1 MNKFLGGTI
10 LRKKLR
16 AVLAACV
23 VVLASATAGAQTYP
37 SRPIQ
42 VVVPFAGGSASDV
55 VARLILERMGTGMG
69 QRFVVENRPGAGG
82 NIGTQVVAAAAPD
95 GYTLLYSASGPL
107 AVNKTLSPNLGYDPE
122 RDFAPISLSAVLP
135 NVIVINP
142 KLPVK
147 SVSEL
152 IDYAKAHP
160 KQLYYGSVGNGS
172 SQHLAGA
179 YFDQVTGTQTVH
191 VPYRVTGQMVSDLIA
206 GETQLSFQLLPNV
219 LSAVRAGQVKPLA
232 VTAQKRLAALPDVPT
247 TAEAGVKDYIAAG
260 WFALLAPR
268 GTPPDIIQRLHS
280 EYAAAIADPAVRD
293 RLTEMGAEPIVTSPE
308 ELARFIS
315 AEVVKWRDVVRNAG
329 ITAEGQ

>member
-1 MNKFLGGTI
+1 MRTDI
-10 LRKKLR
+10 R
-16 AVLAACV
+16 AALAACA
-23 VVLASATAGAQTYP
+23 VVLACASADAQTYP
-37 SRPIQ
+37 ARPIQ

-55 VARLILERMGTGMG
+55 VARLILDKMGTSMG

-107 AVNKTLSPNLGYDPE
+107 AVNKTLMANLGYDPE
-122 RDFAPISLSAVLP
+122 RDFAPITLSAVLP
-135 NVIVINP
+135 NVIVVNQ
-142 KLPVK
+142 KLPPKTVA
-147 SVSEL
+147 EL
-152 IDYAKAHP
+152 IDYAKARP

-179 YFDQVTGTQTVH
+179 YFEQVTGVQMTH
-191 VPYRVTGQMVSDLIA
+191 VPYRVTGQMVTDLIA

-219 LSAVRAGQVKPLA
+219 QAALKAGQIRPLA
-232 VTAQKRLAALPDVPT
+232 VTSEKRLAALPDVPT
-247 TAEAGVKDYIAAG
+247 TAEVGVKDYVAAA

-268 GTPPDIIQRLHS
+268 GTPPEIIARLHK
-280 EYAAAIADPAVRD
+280 EYSAAIADPGLRE
-293 RLTEMGAEPIVTSPE
+293 RLLEIGAEPTVSSPD

-315 AEVVKWRDVVRNAG
+315 SEIVKWRDVVRNAG